1 MGPYIRVKRRNQT
14 VFLDVQPTESFRSVK
29 EKIGVLFHL
38 PPTSIQL
45 WDGLNEKE
53 SKEFADGATLADHE
67 VQNDAVVYM
76 RWKKENSD
84 EWEELSVA
92 KVEALDA
99 GDSSR
104 STAGSGSGG
113 IGANSVS

>member
-1 MGPYIRVKRRNQT
+1 MGPYIRVKRQNQT

-76 RWKKENSD
+76 CWKKEK
-84 EWEELSVA
+84 LSVA
-92 KVEALDA
+92 KVEAVDA

-104 STAGSGSGG
+104 STGGSGSGG
-113 IGANSVS
+113 IGANFVS